1 MTPTNTKSDEEAR
14 REDLERTAGGV
25 ETRAVGGGTTV
36 RNRRAER
43 RGRRAESRGIYRD
56 LNGGRRVVGQGQVIP
71 DGWERI
77 EAATLED
84 RIGETPTEQ
93 RDPGATTSGGD
104 DGGSGSAAKPK
115 RK

>member
-1 MTPTNTKSDEEAR
+1 MTPDSTQTAEQAR

-25 ETRAVGGGTTV
+25 EQRAVGGGTTV
-36 RNRRAER
+36 SNRRAER

-56 LNGGRRVVGQGQVIP
+56 LEGGRRIVGQGQVIP

-84 RIGETPTEQ
+84 RVGETPTEQ
-93 RDPGATTSGGD
+93 RDPAATTSGGN